1 MARPLARC
9 RRSSS
14 SPGVHGLGPG
24 ARGLWPGADALSS
37 RHPPSVLYAIVTTA
51 QIQHAAATKAEAQ
64 IQDAAATM
72 PNSATMIAVS
82 FRWDDRCAT
91 FSGKDHVTVSSR
103 AKIEVATRHGTITV
117 TTTPVPATRNRV
129 RRLPLA
135 DAPGGEGPSDEGPS
149 DGPPRRRQRTLHSWT
164 VSSPASSTRSEIS
177 TMTERGV
184 IDLNGE
190 GSDSTR
196 DF

>member
-1 MARPLARC
+1 M
-9 RRSSS
+9 SSS
-14 SPGVHGLGPG
+14 
-24 ARGLWPGADALSS
+24 
-37 RHPPSVLYAIVTTA
+37 
-51 QIQHAAATKAEAQ
+51 ATK
-64 IQDAAATM
+64 
-72 PNSATMIAVS
+72 IAVS
-82 FRWDDRCAT
+82 CRWGEAGDIPFD
-91 FSGKDHVTVSSR
+91 GQGQNHVTVSSKAR
-103 AKIEVATRHGTITV
+103 IEANIHRGNITIATA
-117 TTTPVPATRNRV
+117 PVPATRNRV

-190 GSDSTR
+190 GGDSTR

>member
-1 MARPLARC
+1 M
-9 RRSSS
+9 
-14 SPGVHGLGPG
+14 
-24 ARGLWPGADALSS
+24 
-37 RHPPSVLYAIVTTA
+37 TQA
-51 QIQHAAATKAEAQ
+51 QIQHAAATVAQ
-64 IQDAAATM
+64 VRTASDQVHGLGPGATM
-72 PNSATMIAVS
+72 SNSATKIAVS
-82 FRWDDRCAT
+82 SRWDDRLAP
-91 FSGKDHVTVSSR
+91 FSGQDHVTVSSR
-103 AKIEVATRHGTITV
+103 ARIEVVIRHGTVTV

-135 DAPGGEGPSDEGPS
+135 DAPGGEGPSVEGPS